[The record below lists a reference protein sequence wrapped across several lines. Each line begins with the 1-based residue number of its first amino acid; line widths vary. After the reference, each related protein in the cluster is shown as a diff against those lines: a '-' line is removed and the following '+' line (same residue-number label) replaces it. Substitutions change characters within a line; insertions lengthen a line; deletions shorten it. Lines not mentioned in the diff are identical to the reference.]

1 MKAPLDWQRDMG
13 WHDAATGRP
22 LIEFGVCKPDYIE
35 VVASPRGRE
44 LVVIDAKVC
53 GRYCHSVCAPCAHRI
68 PSSSVDVGWLAVE
81 HGTGIQPREAATP
94 SPGGAARMARAV
106 ACAC

>member
-1 MKAPLDWQRDMG
+1 LKAPLDWQRDMG

-22 LIEFGVCKPDYIE
+22 LIEFGICKPDYIE

-53 GRYCHSVCAPCAHRI
+53 GNTATVYVHHVHTAYP
-68 PSSSVDVGWLAVE
+68 
-81 HGTGIQPREAATP
+81 AALLM
-94 SPGGAARMARAV
+94 PGGLLWNMEQASSHVKLQHRV
-106 ACAC
+106 QVGLLVWPVP